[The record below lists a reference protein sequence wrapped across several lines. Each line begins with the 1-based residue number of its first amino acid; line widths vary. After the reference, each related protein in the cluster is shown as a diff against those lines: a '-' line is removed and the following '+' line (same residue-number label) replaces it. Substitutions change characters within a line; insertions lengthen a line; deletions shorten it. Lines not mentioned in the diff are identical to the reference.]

1 MDFSLANA
9 IREQAEIR
17 PDDPCLT
24 FEGRTATFADMDRR
38 SSQLANALIAAGVGV
53 GDRVAILS
61 KNHSAFYELAFACS
75 KAGAIMLGLNW
86 RLAEPELAVILGDA
100 SPTVLIASD
109 EERGLLPADLLASAA
124 APRVLSLQQEY
135 DAFVEAADA
144 TDPARAA
151 DPDEVRLLLYTSGT
165 TGMPKG
171 VMLTERNLSFTKRI
185 AEEFWAFDADSVHLV
200 ASPLFHIGGIGTGMM
215 ALLMGGE
222 TVLLVAA
229 NPAQLVT
236 AIEAH
241 RVTHAFFVPAVIQS
255 ITAVEG
261 VEDADLS
268 SLRLIIYGASPISES
283 VLLRAIEVLGCRFTH
298 AYGLTESAGTVVSL
312 APEDHDP
319 GGPRAGILRSCGQAF
334 PWGTAA
340 LFDPRTR
347 EQVATGE
354 VGEIWLRSEQ
364 VTPGYWGKPEETA
377 RAITPEGWL
386 RTGDAAYQDD
396 EGYFYLHDRY
406 KDMLVSG
413 GENVYP
419 AEVENVLYKHPGI
432 SEVAV
437 IGIPH
442 ERWGETP
449 KAIVVP
455 KAGES
460 PTEQDIIEFARGHLA
475 KYKCPTS
482 VDFVESLPRSA
493 SGKVLKKDLREPYWA
508 GRERRIE

>member
-1 MDFSLANA
+1 
-9 IREQAEIR
+9 
-17 PDDPCLT
+17 
-24 FEGRTATFADMDRR
+24 
-38 SSQLANALIAAGVGV
+38 
-53 GDRVAILS
+53 
-61 KNHSAFYELAFACS
+61 
-75 KAGAIMLGLNW
+75 
-86 RLAEPELAVILGDA
+86 
-100 SPTVLIASD
+100 
-109 EERGLLPADLLASAA
+109 
-124 APRVLSLQQEY
+124 
-135 DAFVEAADA
+135 
-144 TDPARAA
+144 
-151 DPDEVRLLLYTSGT
+151 
-165 TGMPKG
+165 
-171 VMLTERNLSFTKRI
+171 
-185 AEEFWAFDADSVHLV
+185 
-200 ASPLFHIGGIGTGMM
+200 
-215 ALLMGGE
+215 
-222 TVLLVAA
+222 
-229 NPAQLVT
+229 
-236 AIEAH
+236 
-241 RVTHAFFVPAVIQS
+241 VPAVIQS

-493 SGKVLKKDLREPYWA
+493 SGKVLKKDLRENYWA
-508 GRERRIE
+508 GHTRRVG